1 MRAAPYIANSNAAS
15 VGTEPGGTTTSGRK
29 IAAMVKPVATSTSI
43 AVTTEASHIAFV
55 VAIASYSYVR
65 LHQF

>member
-29 IAAMVKPVATSTSI
+29 TAAMVKAVATKTSI
-43 AVTTEASHIAFV
+43 AVTTDASRNAFV
-55 VAIASYSYVR
+55 GVIDSS
-65 LHQF
+65 L